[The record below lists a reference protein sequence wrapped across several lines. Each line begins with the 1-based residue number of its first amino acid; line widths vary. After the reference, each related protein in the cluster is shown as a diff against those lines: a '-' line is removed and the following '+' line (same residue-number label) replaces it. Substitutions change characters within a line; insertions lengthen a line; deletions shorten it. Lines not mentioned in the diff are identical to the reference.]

1 MLEGKGV
8 KAGPRPPPA
17 RLSGAQREADLKP
30 VDQNPHG
37 VPDPGSAGR
46 HHDFGSFGG
55 NCEGGEG
62 RVRGDSAK
70 KGGSGKRKRR
80 LPSTALTHTQ
90 FPSPGRELGVSWP
103 PEHTPAL
110 VGSTQCGQKTIA
122 SRCDEGSDQRRLGDR
137 GVGDA
142 PGRYRPEMTQL
153 QTGRNLLQQPV
164 LPDTPARMCAKRL

>member
-1 MLEGKGV
+1 MLEVKWG

-17 RLSGAQREADLKP
+17 RLSGAHSEADLKP

-55 NCEGGEG
+55 DCKGGEG
-62 RVRGDSAK
+62 RVRGNSAK
-70 KGGSGKRKRR
+70 KGGAGERKRR

-103 PEHTPAL
+103 PEHTLAL
-110 VGSTQCGQKTIA
+110 VGSTLSAVKRPSQASVMRGQIRDA
-122 SRCDEGSDQRRLGDR
+122 RRTGELGMPQGGATWR
-137 GVGDA
+137 
-142 PGRYRPEMTQL
+142 
-153 QTGRNLLQQPV
+153 
-164 LPDTPARMCAKRL
+164 